1 MQLEQYIDSMNY
13 RFDWDPAK
21 NTSNQRKHS
30 VSFEEALFAFGDRN
44 RLFLED
50 ASHSHQEARYFCIGQ
65 IARGVVTV
73 RFTIRNNVIRI
84 FGAAFWR
91 KGKKLYASKQN

>member
-1 MQLEQYIDSMNY
+1 LQLQQYIDTLKY

-21 NTSNQRKHS
+21 NTANQRKHFI
-30 VSFEEALFAFGDRN
+30 SFEEALSVFADRN

-50 ASHSHQEARYFCIGQ
+50 SSHSHQEARYFCIGQ
-65 IARGVVTV
+65 ITRGVATV
-73 RFTIRNNVIRI
+73 RFTLRNNVIRI